1 MCVCVCVHACVC
13 VCVTGYLPIEHLVE
27 LQQFKL
33 SLPQTAA
40 VWTRIL
46 ARLME
51 QKQFMAVAF
60 LTVGFGEVQPPISW
74 LDHTCPIEVDCSSG
88 HVEEVCFFVAKSLG
102 GIRDTCFLQHSGT
115 FVFFSNQIIDCEL
128 VYCWATPERVC

>member
-1 MCVCVCVHACVC
+1 MMSIVCVYVCVHACVC
-13 VCVTGYLPIEHLVE
+13 ITGSLPIEHLIK
-27 LQQFKL
+27 LHQFKP

-51 QKQFMAVAF
+51 QKQFMAMAF
-60 LTVGFGEVQPPISW
+60 LTVGFGEVQPSISW

-88 HVEEVCFFVAKSLG
+88 HVEEVCFFVAK
-102 GIRDTCFLQHSGT
+102 
-115 FVFFSNQIIDCEL
+115 
-128 VYCWATPERVC
+128 

>member
-1 MCVCVCVHACVC
+1 MSIVCVCVCVHACVLCVCVHACVC
-13 VCVTGYLPIEHLVE
+13 VCVTGYLPNEQLVE
-27 LQQFKL
+27 LQQFKP

-60 LTVGFGEVQPPISW
+60 LTVGFSEVQPPISW

-88 HVEEVCFFVAKSLG
+88 HVEEVCFFVA
-102 GIRDTCFLQHSGT
+102 
-115 FVFFSNQIIDCEL
+115 E
-128 VYCWATPERVC
+128 